1 MYRANARFLAGTRH
15 ATVRMPH
22 SRGASRG
29 IPLRDLPNPMK
40 NLIESRQIRAFV
52 AVARRGSF
60 THGAKDVFLT
70 QSAVSH
76 AIKSM
81 ETDLGCHLFRRV
93 GKHAV
98 LTEAGERMLQH
109 CEEILCKMQDARDD
123 LSQLPGAGQ

>member
-1 MYRANARFLAGTRH
+1 MPLQPEVYWHTNCKGSCIAAALHMEVSSMKLSLTRM
-15 ATVRMPH
+15 T
-22 SRGASRG
+22 
-29 IPLRDLPNPMK
+29 

-60 THGAKDVFLT
+60 TNGAKDVFLT

-81 ETDLGCHLFRRV
+81 ETDFGCHLFKKV

-98 LTEAGERMLQH
+98 LTEAGDRLLRH
-109 CEEILCKMQDARDD
+109 CEEILQKM
-123 LSQLPGAGQ
+123 